1 MCYPGKRTLL
11 GRPGTPP
18 FLAVDKIDL
27 QLREGETF
35 GLVGPNGAGKTTLI
49 KILTTL
55 LTPTTGRVLIG
66 GLDVVSDAFQVRSRV
81 GLVTS
86 NERSFYWRL
95 TARQNLEFF
104 ASLYNLPRR
113 EALLWIDELFE
124 LLKLEDRADDR
135 FDSYSTGMK
144 QRLAFAR
151 GLLCKPQFLFM
162 DEPTKGVDPVSRA
175 DLDSILRER
184 IIERWRPTVLITSHD
199 LSEIERLCERVAV
212 MDRGR
217 FLASGTVDE
226 LREQAGALDRFD
238 LRVRALAAERLR
250 ALARSAGALPGVH
263 VEANDGAVDVRV
275 EFRQGSEDFS
285 RLVKGIVDAGGDVLT
300 CSTAQESFD
309 DVFQRLVLNAARN
322 GVGSGEAGEA

>member
-1 MCYPGKRTLL
+1 MRFPGKRSLF
-11 GRPGTPP
+11 GRPGRPP
-18 FLAVDKIDL
+18 FLAVDNVDL
-27 QLREGETF
+27 ELRQGETF

-49 KILTTL
+49 KMLTTL
-55 LTPTTGRVLIG
+55 LTPTEGRVTIG
-66 GLDVVSDAFQVRSRV
+66 GLDIVRDAFEVRSSV

-104 ASLYNLPRR
+104 ASLYNLPQR
-113 EALLWIDELFE
+113 EVRSWIDELFE

-151 GLLCKPQFLFM
+151 GLLCKPKFLFM

-199 LSEIERLCERVAV
+199 LGEIERLCDRVAV
-212 MDRGR
+212 MNHGR
-217 FLASGTVDE
+217 FMASGTVEE
-226 LREQAGALDRFD
+226 LRAQAGAMDSFK
-238 LRVRALAAERLR
+238 LRVRGLTAEQLQALAA
-250 ALARSAGALPGVH
+250 ASGALPGAQVQESERA
-263 VEANDGAVDVRV
+263 VELRVQFPQGA
-275 EFRQGSEDFS
+275 EDFP
-285 RLVKGIVDAGGDVLT
+285 RLVKGIVELGGDVLT
-300 CSTAQESFD
+300 CTLVQQSFD
-309 DVFQRLVLNAARN
+309 DVFQSLVRNEAKRVAESEEAR
-322 GVGSGEAGEA
+322 SA